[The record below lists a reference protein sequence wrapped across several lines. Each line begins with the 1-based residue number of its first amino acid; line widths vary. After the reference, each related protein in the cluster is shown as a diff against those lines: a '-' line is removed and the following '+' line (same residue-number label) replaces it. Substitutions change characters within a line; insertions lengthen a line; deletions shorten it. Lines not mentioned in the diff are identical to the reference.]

1 MSKIEKLR
9 ESVPFLRTFSD
20 KDMATFLTFI
30 KPVSKPAGYLLYSKG
45 DTPDNFHVI
54 ISGEIEIYLD
64 ISSSTETRKKVI
76 TVLKG
81 GDLVGEMGFALR
93 SEKTFGNRTA
103 HARTTTDVILF
114 EISTQTLEKRTDLN
128 MIIFQNLARVLAMKL
143 VETNKL
149 VTRAK

>member
-9 ESVPFLRTFSD
+9 ESVPFLRNFSE

-81 GDLVGEMGFALR
+81 GDLVGEMGFAMKGER
-93 SEKTFGNRTA
+93 TFGNRTA

-114 EISTQTLEKRTDLN
+114 EISTNTLDQRPELN
-128 MIIFQNLARVLAMKL
+128 TIIFQNLSRVLAMKL

-149 VTRAK
+149 ITRVR

>member
-1 MSKIEKLR
+1 MSKIDKLR
-9 ESVPFLRTFSD
+9 ESVPFLRNFSD
-20 KDMATFLTFI
+20 KDMAMFLTFI

-76 TVLKG
+76 TTLKS
-81 GDLVGEMGFALR
+81 GDLVGDMGFALR
-93 SEKTFGNRTA
+93 GEKTFGNRTA

-114 EISTQTLEKRTDLN
+114 EISMQTIQQRKDLN
-128 MIIFQNLARVLAMKL
+128 TIIYQNLSRVLAMKL

-149 VTRAK
+149 VTKVK

>member
-1 MSKIEKLR
+1 MDKIEKLR
-9 ESVPFLRTFSD
+9 EAVPFLKTFSD

-64 ISSSTETRKKVI
+64 ISSTTETKKKVI
-76 TVLKG
+76 TTLRG

-93 SEKTFGNRTA
+93 GEKTFGNRTA

-114 EISTQTLEKRTDLN
+114 EIAIDILEQRPELN
-128 MIIFQNLARVLAMKL
+128 TIIFRNLSRVLAMKL

-149 VTRAK
+149 ITRSR